1 MSRELIDAISNSNNV
16 ESETVFK
23 DVMVQKVGN
32 ALEGKRKELAKEYV
46 RTPVG
51 SAEEDDG

>member
-32 ALEGKRKELAKEYV
+32 ALEGKRK
-46 RTPVG
+46 
-51 SAEEDDG
+51 